1 MHYISLPNSKDFC
14 QNFNTFEAK
23 VSRFS
28 DGEISLSLEGFD
40 FASKNISVVQSFF
53 ASDSALIELI
63 LLVDIIS
70 RNTSTPPNIL
80 LTYLSYA
87 RQDREISQTS
97 PISAFVIAK
106 LLSSQKIQTVSIVE
120 LHSPQVQ
127 GFFTQP
133 CFNISLEDLFI
144 SHILQNFDTKNIVI
158 CAADIG
164 GAKTVR
170 KISEK
175 LGCTSAIVEKM
186 RPEAGV
192 SHAMSLVGDVSAKTC
207 IIIDDIIDTAGTLCN
222 ASDMLMQ
229 NGANSVVAYASH
241 GIFSGLALERI
252 KKSSISKIFVSNTI
266 FQESIG
272 KIEKIDASQFVK
284 SKFEERVKN
293 F

>member
-1 MHYISLPNSKDFC
+1 MHYISLPQSGNFCKEFNS
-14 QNFNTFEAK
+14 FEAK

-40 FASKNISVVQSFF
+40 FKSQNISIVQSLFG
-53 ASDSALIELI
+53 SSSSIIELI
-63 LLVDIIS
+63 LLLNAIS
-70 RNTSTPPNIL
+70 RNTSTLPNLL
-80 LTYLSYA
+80 LTYFSYS

-97 PISAFVIAK
+97 PISALAIAQ
-106 LLSSQKIQTVSIVE
+106 LISSQKIKTVSIVE

-133 CFNISLEDLFI
+133 CFNISLEDFFI
-144 SHILQNFDTKNIVI
+144 AHILQNFDTKNIVI

-164 GAKTVR
+164 GAKTAR

-175 LGCTSAIVEKM
+175 LACTSAIVEKV

-192 SHAMSLVGDVSAKTC
+192 SYAMSLVGNVSGKTC

-229 NGANSVVAYASH
+229 NGAKSVIAYASH
-241 GIFSGLALERI
+241 GIFSGQAFERI
-252 KKSSISKIFVSNTI
+252 ERSSISKVFVSNTI
-266 FQESIG
+266 FQENIG
-272 KIEKIDASQFVK
+272 KIEKVDVSQFVR
-284 SKFEERVKN
+284 SRFEERLKI